1 MFLLFCLFA
10 TASLWYEGVPGFRR
24 KTAGQKLLIISKV
37 ALLFPFYCMLY
48 MIAPTCTTAKL
59 IRKPFVKF
67 LIHASSYL
75 FFLSNQITFIIFSTT
90 FFHIFYI
97 PNSFSFCYLLV
108 CFFTFKSDID
118 FG

>member
-1 MFLLFCLFA
+1 MFPLFCLFA

-48 MIAPTCTTAKL
+48 MIAPTCSTAKL

-75 FFLSNQITFIIFSTT
+75 FFLSNQITLISFSTI
-90 FFHIFYI
+90 FFFTYFTYLILF
-97 PNSFSFCYLLV
+97 FCYLLV
-108 CFFTFKSDID
+108 CLFTFKSDID